1 MAFLTERMPRMLLM
15 IILFPMISL
24 GLCAWMTVFG
34 FYIKLEEKEWA
45 RLDQKTIM
53 YKEILPEKQGKVGKV
68 KVLKS

>member
-1 MAFLTERMPRMLLM
+1 
-15 IILFPMISL
+15 MISL

-68 KVLKS
+68 KVLTS